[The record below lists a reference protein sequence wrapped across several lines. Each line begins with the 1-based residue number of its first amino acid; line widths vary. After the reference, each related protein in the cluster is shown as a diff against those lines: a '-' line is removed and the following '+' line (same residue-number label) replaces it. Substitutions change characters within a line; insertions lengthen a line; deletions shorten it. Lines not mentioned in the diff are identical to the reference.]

1 MSKVQFV
8 YGILLWKKITEMKK
22 KWFFHLMLL
31 CFKWGF
37 NTIFKNDWLP
47 LVQITCTFYQQSYKK
62 IRKLPEMWLIK
73 NVDLD
78 RFWEYFS
85 NQSFI
90 NQIYLHTLR
99 YLHPKNSCIPSYG
112 REKTSYPF
120 ENQDYVLQMSCLQSL
135 KMFSAIQIQKYW
147 NSSQIWN
154 GRKCSQE
161 SNSTI
166 TV

>member
-8 YGILLWKKITEMKK
+8 YVPKFHQNYFEKKITEMKK

-37 NTIFKNDWLP
+37 NTIFKNDRLP

-120 ENQDYVLQMSCLQSL
+120 ENQDKKICTANVLLSKL
-135 KMFSAIQIQKYW
+135 KNFFCDQ
-147 NSSQIWN
+147 NPNIWD
-154 GRKCSQE
+154 
-161 SNSTI
+161 
-166 TV
+166 